1 MNVVDKIDLT
11 NNTFTD
17 LNQYC
22 KLYESYFYS
31 SALNILIYMFSVIE
45 QVSHFSD
52 DIRIVSSSIIAYI
65 GNIYQYAIGFGI
77 TFTVIT
83 TIVAMNMFG
92 DFNVYYYKDAKFMIL
107 KIFGMFFR
115 GSADN
120 VDYDYSLDRYK
131 ITENSKLNEFQWYK
145 HYTNFIYLKI

>member
-1 MNVVDKIDLT
+1 MFTKLNYMNVVSKIDIKE
-11 NNTFTD
+11 NEFSD

-45 QVSHFSD
+45 QVAHFSD
-52 DIRIVSSSIIAYI
+52 DIRIVSSSIISYV
-65 GNIYQYAIGFGI
+65 GNIYQYVIGFGV
-77 TFTVIT
+77 TFTIISS
-83 TIVAMNMFG
+83 IVAINMFG
-92 DFNVYYYKDAKFMIL
+92 DFNVYYYKDTKFIIL

-120 VDYDYSLDRYK
+120 VDYDISLDRYK
-131 ITENSKLNEFQWYK
+131 ITENSELNEFQWYK
-145 HYTNFIYLKI
+145 V